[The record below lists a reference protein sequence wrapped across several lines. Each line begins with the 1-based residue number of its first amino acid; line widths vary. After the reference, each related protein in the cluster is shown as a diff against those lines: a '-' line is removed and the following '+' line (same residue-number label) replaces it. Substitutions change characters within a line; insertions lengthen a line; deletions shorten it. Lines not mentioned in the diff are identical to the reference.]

1 MSSCHDHCNNSGQS
15 GVSAEYRKVL
25 WICLI
30 ANAVMFVAQMI
41 ASYAAHSVALLANS
55 ADFFSDAANYGI
67 SLYVLNQSLR
77 QRAKASLFKGISLGL
92 VGLWV
97 AFETLHHAL
106 QPELP
111 KPLIMAVIS
120 AVALAVNV
128 GCAMLLYKYRGGDSN
143 RESVWICSRNDAIG
157 NIAVMIA
164 AAGVFASST
173 IWPDII
179 VAAILGWLAVSGS
192 WRIIKS
198 AKKELKKSPEPFG
211 TGLVKEE

>member
-1 MSSCHDHCNNSGQS
+1 MSSCHDHCNESEQS
-15 GVSAEYRKVL
+15 DVSRAYRKVL

-41 ASYAAHSVALLANS
+41 ASYAAHSVSLLANS

-67 SLYVLNQSLR
+67 SLYVLNLSLR
-77 QRAKASLFKGISLGL
+77 QKAKASLFKGVSLGF

-111 KPLIMAVIS
+111 EPLMMAVIS
-120 AVALAVNV
+120 VVALAVNV
-128 GCAMLLYKYRGGDSN
+128 SCAVLLYKYRGGDSN

-164 AAGVFASST
+164 AAGVFASNT

-179 VAAILGWLAVSGS
+179 VAAILGWLAVTGA
-192 WRIIKS
+192 WRIISS
-198 AKKELKKSPEPFG
+198 ARKELKITP
-211 TGLVKEE
+211 

>member
-1 MSSCHDHCNNSGQS
+1 VSSCHDHCNESGQS
-15 GVSAEYRKVL
+15 SVSAEYRKVL

-41 ASYAAHSVALLANS
+41 ASYAAHSVSLLANS

-67 SLYVLNQSLR
+67 SLYVLNLSLR
-77 QRAKASLFKGISLGL
+77 QKAKASLFKGVSLGL

-111 KPLIMAVIS
+111 KPFIMAIIS
-120 AVALAVNV
+120 VVALAVNV
-128 GCAMLLYKYRGGDSN
+128 GCAGLLYKYRGGDSN

-164 AAGVFASST
+164 AAGVFASNT

-179 VAAILGWLAVSGS
+179 VAAILGWLAVTGA

-198 AKKELKKSPEPFG
+198 AKKELKHEA
-211 TGLVKEE
+211 

>member
-1 MSSCHDHCNNSGQS
+1 MSSCHDHCNASGQS
-15 GVSAEYRKVL
+15 DISAAYRKVL
-25 WICLI
+25 WVCLI

-41 ASYAAHSVALLANS
+41 ASYAAHSVSLLANS

-67 SLYVLNQSLR
+67 SLYVLNLSLR
-77 QRAKASLFKGISLGL
+77 QKAKASMFKGISLGL

-111 KPLIMAVIS
+111 KPLIMAAIS
-120 AVALAVNV
+120 VVALAVNV

-164 AAGVFASST
+164 AAGVFVSST

-192 WRIIKS
+192 LRIIKS
-198 AKKELKKSPEPFG
+198 AKKELKYEI
-211 TGLVKEE
+211 

>member
-1 MSSCHDHCNNSGQS
+1 VSSCHDHCNNNGQS

-25 WICLI
+25 WVCLI
-30 ANAVMFVAQMI
+30 ANAVMFVVQMI
-41 ASYAAHSVALLANS
+41 ASYAAHSVSLLANS

-67 SLYVLNQSLR
+67 SLYVLDQSLR

-106 QPELP
+106 QPEMP
-111 KPLIMAVIS
+111 EPLIMAVIS

-192 WRIIKS
+192 WRIIRL
-198 AKKELKKSPEPFG
+198 AKKELS
-211 TGLVKEE
+211 

>member
-1 MSSCHDHCNNSGQS
+1 MSSCHDHCDESGQS
-15 GVSAEYRKVL
+15 SVSAEYRKVL

-41 ASYAAHSVALLANS
+41 ASYAAHSVSLLANS

-67 SLYVLNQSLR
+67 SLYVLNLSLR
-77 QRAKASLFKGISLGL
+77 QKAKASLFKGVSLGL

-111 KPLIMAVIS
+111 KPFIMAVIS
-120 AVALAVNV
+120 VVALAVNV
-128 GCAMLLYKYRGGDSN
+128 GCAVLLYKYRGGDSN

-179 VAAILGWLAVSGS
+179 VAAILGWLAVTGA
-192 WRIIKS
+192 WRIIRL
-198 AKKELKKSPEPFG
+198 AKREL
-211 TGLVKEE
+211 

>member
-1 MSSCHDHCNNSGQS
+1 MSGCHNHCNNSGQS
-15 GVSAEYRKVL
+15 VVSAEYRKVL

-30 ANAVMFVAQMI
+30 ANAVMFVAQMV
-41 ASYAAHSVALLANS
+41 ASYAAHSVSLLANS
-55 ADFFSDAANYGI
+55 ADFLSDAANYGI
-67 SLYVLNQSLR
+67 SLYVLDQSLR
-77 QRAKASLFKGISLGL
+77 KRAKASLFKGISLGL

-106 QPELP
+106 QPEMP
-111 KPLIMAVIS
+111 EPLIMAVIS
-120 AVALAVNV
+120 AVALAANV
-128 GCAMLLYKYRGGDSN
+128 GCAVLLYKYRGGDSN

-192 WRIIKS
+192 WRIIKL
-198 AKKELKKSPEPFG
+198 AKQEMNEHS
-211 TGLVKEE
+211 

>member
-1 MSSCHDHCNNSGQS
+1 MTSCHDHCNSNEQPS
-15 GVSAEYRKVL
+15 VSVEYRKVL
-25 WICLI
+25 WICLV
-30 ANAVMFVAQMI
+30 ANAVMFIAQMI
-41 ASYAAHSVALLANS
+41 ASYAAHSVSLLANS

-67 SLYVLNQSLR
+67 SLYVLNLSLR
-77 QRAKASLFKGISLGL
+77 QKAKASLFKGISLGL

-111 KPLIMAVIS
+111 EPLLMTIIS
-120 AVALAVNV
+120 VVALAVNV
-128 GCAMLLYKYRGGDSN
+128 GCAVLLYKYRGGDSN

-179 VAAILGWLAVSGS
+179 VAVILGWLAISGAV
-192 WRIIKS
+192 RIIKS
-198 AKKELKKSPEPFG
+198 AKKELNH
-211 TGLVKEE
+211 VA

>member
-1 MSSCHDHCNNSGQS
+1 MSSCHDHCNESGQS
-15 GVSAEYRKVL
+15 SVSAEYRKVL

-41 ASYAAHSVALLANS
+41 ASYAAHSVSLLANS

-67 SLYVLNQSLR
+67 SLYVLNLSLR
-77 QRAKASLFKGISLGL
+77 QKAKASLFKGVSLGL

-111 KPLIMAVIS
+111 KPFIMAVIS
-120 AVALAVNV
+120 VVALAVNV
-128 GCAMLLYKYRGGDSN
+128 GCAVLLYKYRGGDSN

-179 VAAILGWLAVSGS
+179 VAAILGWLAVTGA
-192 WRIIKS
+192 WRIIRL
-198 AKKELKKSPEPFG
+198 AKKELKHEA
-211 TGLVKEE
+211 

>member
-1 MSSCHDHCNNSGQS
+1 VSSCHDHCNANEQS
-15 GVSAEYRKVL
+15 DVSAAYRRVL
-25 WICLI
+25 WVCLI
-30 ANAVMFVAQMI
+30 ANAVMFVVQMI
-41 ASYAAHSVALLANS
+41 ASYAAHSVSLLANS

-67 SLYVLNQSLR
+67 SLYVLDQSLR
-77 QRAKASLFKGISLGL
+77 KRAKASLFKGISLGL

-111 KPLIMAVIS
+111 KPLIMAAIS

-192 WRIIKS
+192 LRIIRL
-198 AKKELKKSPEPFG
+198 AKKELS
-211 TGLVKEE
+211 

>member
-1 MSSCHDHCNNSGQS
+1 MSSCHDHCDESGQS
-15 GVSAEYRKVL
+15 SVSAEYRKVL

-41 ASYAAHSVALLANS
+41 ASYAAHSVSLLANS

-67 SLYVLNQSLR
+67 SLYVLNLSLR
-77 QRAKASLFKGISLGL
+77 QKAKASLFKGVSLGL

-97 AFETLHHAL
+97 AFETLHHGL

-111 KPLIMAVIS
+111 KPFIMAVIS
-120 AVALAVNV
+120 VVALAVNV
-128 GCAMLLYKYRGGDSN
+128 GCAVLLYKYRGGDSN

-164 AAGVFASST
+164 AAGVFASNT

-179 VAAILGWLAVSGS
+179 VAAILGWLAVTGA
-192 WRIIKS
+192 WRIIGI
-198 AKKELKKSPEPFG
+198 AKQEL
-211 TGLVKEE
+211 

>member
-1 MSSCHDHCNNSGQS
+1 MSSCHDHCDESGQS
-15 GVSAEYRKVL
+15 SVSAEYRKVL

-41 ASYAAHSVALLANS
+41 ASYAAHSVSLLANS

-67 SLYVLNQSLR
+67 SLYVLNLSLR
-77 QRAKASLFKGISLGL
+77 QKAKASLFKGVSLGL

-111 KPLIMAVIS
+111 KPFIMAVIS
-120 AVALAVNV
+120 VVALAVNV
-128 GCAMLLYKYRGGDSN
+128 GCAGLLYKYRGGDSN

-164 AAGVFASST
+164 AAGVFASNT

-179 VAAILGWLAVSGS
+179 VAAILGWLAVTGA
-192 WRIIKS
+192 WRIIRL
-198 AKKELKKSPEPFG
+198 AKREL
-211 TGLVKEE
+211 

>member
-1 MSSCHDHCNNSGQS
+1 MSSCHDHCNANEQSDASG
-15 GVSAEYRKVL
+15 AYRKVL

-30 ANAVMFVAQMI
+30 SNAVMFVAQMI
-41 ASYAAHSVALLANS
+41 ASYAANSVSLLANS

-67 SLYVLNQSLR
+67 SLYVLNLSIR
-77 QRAKASLFKGISLGL
+77 KKAKASMFKGISLGL
-92 VGLWV
+92 VGVWV
-97 AFETLHHAL
+97 AFETFNHAL

-111 KPLIMAVIS
+111 KPFIMFVIS
-120 AVALAVNV
+120 IIALVVNV
-128 GCAMLLYKYRGGDSN
+128 GCAVLLYKYRKGNSN

-179 VAAILGWLAVSGS
+179 VAAILGWLAISGAL
-192 WRIIKS
+192 RIVRS
-198 AKKELKKSPEPFG
+198 ARKELRE
-211 TGLVKEE
+211 

>member
-1 MSSCHDHCNNSGQS
+1 MSSCHDHCVTETEQS
-15 GVSAEYRKVL
+15 TTYRKVL

-41 ASYAAHSVALLANS
+41 ASYAAHSVSLLANS

-67 SLYVLNQSLR
+67 SLYVLDQSLR
-77 QRAKASLFKGISLGL
+77 QRAKASLFKGVSLGL

-111 KPLIMAVIS
+111 SPLIMAVIS
-120 AVALAVNV
+120 VVALAVNV
-128 GCAMLLYKYRGGDSN
+128 GCAVLLYKYRGGDSN

-198 AKKELKKSPEPFG
+198 ARKELLYER
-211 TGLVKEE
+211 

>member
-1 MSSCHDHCNNSGQS
+1 LQGNDRAKTVSSCHDHCNDSGQS
-15 GVSAEYRKVL
+15 SVSAEYRKVL

-30 ANAVMFVAQMI
+30 ANAVMFVVQMV
-41 ASYAAHSVALLANS
+41 ASYAAHSVSLLANS
-55 ADFFSDAANYGI
+55 ADFLSDAANYGI
-67 SLYVLNQSLR
+67 SLYVLDQSLR

-111 KPLIMAVIS
+111 KPLIMAAIS

-128 GCAMLLYKYRGGDSN
+128 GCAMLLYKYRSGDSN

-179 VAAILGWLAVSGS
+179 VAAILGWLAVSGA
-192 WRIIKS
+192 WRIIQS
-198 AKKELKKSPEPFG
+198 AKKELKNE
-211 TGLVKEE
+211 T

>member
-1 MSSCHDHCNNSGQS
+1 MSSCHDHCNASGQS
-15 GVSAEYRKVL
+15 DVSGAYRKVL
-25 WICLI
+25 WVCLI

-41 ASYAAHSVALLANS
+41 ASYAANSVSLLANS

-67 SLYVLNQSLR
+67 SLYVLNLSLR
-77 QRAKASLFKGISLGL
+77 QKAKASMFKGISLGL

-106 QPELP
+106 RPELP
-111 KPLIMAVIS
+111 EPLIMAVIS
-120 AVALAVNV
+120 VVALAVNV
-128 GCAMLLYKYRGGDSN
+128 GCAVLLYKYRGGDSN

-179 VAAILGWLAVSGS
+179 VATILGWLAISGS
-192 WRIIKS
+192 WRIIRL
-198 AKKELKKSPEPFG
+198 ARKELNHK
-211 TGLVKEE
+211 

>member
-1 MSSCHDHCNNSGQS
+1 MSGCHDHCNESGQS

-25 WICLI
+25 WVCLI

-41 ASYAAHSVALLANS
+41 ASYAAHSVSLLANS

-67 SLYVLNQSLR
+67 SLYVLDQSLR

-92 VGLWV
+92 VGVWV

-120 AVALAVNV
+120 VVALAVNV

-192 WRIIKS
+192 WRIYRS
-198 AKKELKKSPEPFG
+198 AIKELKEARQS
-211 TGLVKEE
+211 

>member
-1 MSSCHDHCNNSGQS
+1 MSGCHDHCNESGQS

-30 ANAVMFVAQMI
+30 ANAVMFVVQMI
-41 ASYAAHSVALLANS
+41 ASYAAHSVSLLANS
-55 ADFFSDAANYGI
+55 ADFLSDAANYGI
-67 SLYVLNQSLR
+67 SLYVLDQSLR
-77 QRAKASLFKGISLGL
+77 QRAKASMFKGISLGL

-111 KPLIMAVIS
+111 KPLIMAAISVI
-120 AVALAVNV
+120 ALAVNI
-128 GCAMLLYKYRGGDSN
+128 GCAVLLYKYRGGDSN

-192 WRIIKS
+192 WRIVRLS
-198 AKKELKKSPEPFG
+198 KKELDEDF
-211 TGLVKEE
+211 

>member
-1 MSSCHDHCNNSGQS
+1 MTSCHDHCNSNEQPS
-15 GVSAEYRKVL
+15 VSVEYRKVL
-25 WICLI
+25 WICLV
-30 ANAVMFVAQMI
+30 ANAVMFIAQMI
-41 ASYAAHSVALLANS
+41 ASYAAHSVSLLANS

-67 SLYVLNQSLR
+67 SLYVLNLSLR
-77 QRAKASLFKGISLGL
+77 QKAKASLFKGISLGL

-97 AFETLHHAL
+97 AFETMHHAL

-111 KPLIMAVIS
+111 EPLLMTIIS
-120 AVALAVNV
+120 VVALTVNV
-128 GCAMLLYKYRGGDSN
+128 GCAVLLYKYRGGDSN

-179 VAAILGWLAVSGS
+179 VAVILGWLAISGAV
-192 WRIIKS
+192 RIIKS
-198 AKKELKKSPEPFG
+198 AKKELNH
-211 TGLVKEE
+211 VV

>member
-1 MSSCHDHCNNSGQS
+1 MTSCHDHCNNSEQS
-15 GVSAEYRKVL
+15 DVSAAYRKVL
-25 WICLI
+25 WVCLI
-30 ANAVMFVAQMI
+30 ANAVMFVAQMV
-41 ASYAAHSVALLANS
+41 ASYAAHSVSLLANS

-67 SLYVLNQSLR
+67 SLYVLNKSLH
-77 QRAKASLFKGISLGL
+77 QKAKASLFKGVTLGL

-106 QPELP
+106 KPELP
-111 KPLIMAVIS
+111 EPLIMAVIS
-120 AVALAVNV
+120 VVALVVNV

-179 VAAILGWLAVSGS
+179 VAAILGWLAISGAIG
-192 WRIIKS
+192 IIKS
-198 AKKELKKSPEPFG
+198 AKKELNHA
-211 TGLVKEE
+211 T

>member
-1 MSSCHDHCNNSGQS
+1 MTSCHDHCNNSEQS
-15 GVSAEYRKVL
+15 DVSSAYRKVL
-25 WICLI
+25 WVCLI
-30 ANAVMFVAQMI
+30 ANAVMFVVQMI
-41 ASYAAHSVALLANS
+41 ASYAAHSVSLLANS
-55 ADFFSDAANYGI
+55 ADFLSDAANYGI

-77 QRAKASLFKGISLGL
+77 KRAKASLFKGISLGL

-106 QPELP
+106 KPELP
-111 KPLIMAVIS
+111 EPLIMAAIS
-120 AVALAVNV
+120 VVALVVNV

-164 AAGVFASST
+164 AAGVFASGT

-179 VAAILGWLAVSGS
+179 VAAILGWLAISGAM
-192 WRIIKS
+192 RIIKS
-198 AKKELKKSPEPFG
+198 AKREL
-211 TGLVKEE
+211 

>member
-1 MSSCHDHCNNSGQS
+1 MSSCHDHCDAKTEQS
-15 GVSAEYRKVL
+15 TAYRKVL

-30 ANAVMFVAQMI
+30 ANAVMFVVQMI
-41 ASYAAHSVALLANS
+41 ASYAAHSVSLLANS

-67 SLYVLNQSLR
+67 SLYVLNLSLR
-77 QRAKASLFKGISLGL
+77 QKAKASMFKGVSLGL

-111 KPLIMAVIS
+111 EPFIMAAIS
-120 AVALAVNV
+120 VVALAVNV
-128 GCAMLLYKYRGGDSN
+128 GCAVLLYKYRGGDSN

-164 AAGVFASST
+164 AAGVFASNTS
-173 IWPDII
+173 WPDII
-179 VAAILGWLAVSGS
+179 VAAILGWLAVTGA
-192 WRIIKS
+192 WRIITS
-198 AKKELKKSPEPFG
+198 ARKELVYER
-211 TGLVKEE
+211 

>member
-1 MSSCHDHCNNSGQS
+1 MSSCHDHCNASEQS
-15 GVSAEYRKVL
+15 DVSAAYRKVL
-25 WICLI
+25 WVCLI
-30 ANAVMFVAQMI
+30 ANAVMFVAQMV
-41 ASYAAHSVALLANS
+41 ASYAAHSVSLLANS

-67 SLYVLNQSLR
+67 SLYVLNLSLR
-77 QRAKASLFKGISLGL
+77 QKAKASLFKGVSLGL

-111 KPLIMAVIS
+111 EPLIMAAIS
-120 AVALAVNV
+120 VVALAVNV

-164 AAGVFASST
+164 AAGVFASGT

-179 VAAILGWLAVSGS
+179 VAAILGWLAVSGA

-198 AKKELKKSPEPFG
+198 AKKELNHAA
-211 TGLVKEE
+211 

>member
-1 MSSCHDHCNNSGQS
+1 VTSCHDHCNNSGQS

-30 ANAVMFVAQMI
+30 ANAVMFVVQMI
-41 ASYAAHSVALLANS
+41 ASYAAHSVSLLANS
-55 ADFFSDAANYGI
+55 ADFLSDAANYGI
-67 SLYVLNQSLR
+67 SLYVLDQSLR

-106 QPELP
+106 QPEMP
-111 KPLIMAVIS
+111 EPLIMAVIS
-120 AVALAVNV
+120 VVALAANV
-128 GCAMLLYKYRGGDSN
+128 GCAVLLYKYRGGDSN

-192 WRIIKS
+192 WRIIKL
-198 AKKELKKSPEPFG
+198 AKKEL
-211 TGLVKEE
+211 

>member
-1 MSSCHDHCNNSGQS
+1 MSSCHDHCNADGQS
-15 GVSAEYRKVL
+15 DVSAAYRKVL

-30 ANAVMFVAQMI
+30 ANAVMFVAQMV
-41 ASYAAHSVALLANS
+41 ASYAAHSVSLLANS

-67 SLYVLNQSLR
+67 SLYVLNLSLR
-77 QRAKASLFKGISLGL
+77 QKARASMFKGISLGV

-97 AFETLHHAL
+97 TFETLHHAL

-111 KPLIMAVIS
+111 EPLIMAVIS
-120 AVALAVNV
+120 VVALAVNV
-128 GCAMLLYKYRGGDSN
+128 GCAVLLYKYRGGDSN

-179 VAAILGWLAVSGS
+179 VAAILGWLAVTGA
-192 WRIIKS
+192 WRIIQS
-198 AKKELKKSPEPFG
+198 AKKEMNK
-211 TGLVKEE
+211 